1 MEVINID
8 PAVKKYL
15 TVASSASVL
24 PQLALELSI
33 NPPRPE
39 DSSYNSYTQVRGLS
53 YGNVSI

>member
-1 MEVINID
+1 MEVVNID
-8 PAVKKYL
+8 PAVKKYF
-15 TVASSASVL
+15 TVTSSAPVL
-24 PQLALELSI
+24 PQLALELSL